1 MGAPVIRIF
10 AGNVPKEDT
19 EEAAIDRCAAG
30 INESL
35 DYAAKR
41 GVCLALENHGG
52 ITATPGQMLKI
63 ISRVK
68 ESPWFGVNFDGG
80 NFQTADP
87 YSDLARIALYAINA
101 QLKTEVA
108 PGNKKEDADLA
119 RVIRILADA
128 GYRGYIV
135 LEYEAKED
143 PKTAVPR
150 HIETLRKLVRDV
162 G

>member
-10 AGNVPKEDT
+10 AGNVPSGDT
-19 EEAAIDRCAAG
+19 EQAAIDRCAAG

-35 DYAAKR
+35 EYAARK

-52 ITATPGQMLKI
+52 ITATPEQMLRI
-63 ISRVK
+63 IEQVH

-80 NFQTADP
+80 NFHTADP
-87 YSDLARIALYAINA
+87 YSDMARIAPYAINA
-101 QLKTEVA
+101 QLKTEVS

-119 RVIRILADA
+119 RVVRILADA

-150 HIETLRKLVRDV
+150 HIETLRKIIRDI